1 MKLAIIPFFSR
12 VGRKLASGEAHPR
25 MNTGIE
31 RAANVIGSIG
41 ILACLVL
48 QALQS
53 FVFAPLA
60 GATGSNFLAVLGL
73 FVFVATM
80 ATLSFLSWRRLAAVG
95 SILNAAFFTWLWWRF
110 ICKSTFVKSDFLW
123 FELPALLFAVAICIR
138 AIANEPEG
146 SRSETLSN

>member
-1 MKLAIIPFFSR
+1 LRHSGLIGEPAIRIDCWQVTENPVFSR
-12 VGRKLASGEAHPR
+12 VGRKLASGEAHSR

-80 ATLSFLSWRRLAAVG
+80 ATLSFLSGGGWQRLAPSSMPRPSPGYGGA
-95 SILNAAFFTWLWWRF
+95 SSASAH
-110 ICKSTFVKSDFLW
+110 S
-123 FELPALLFAVAICIR
+123 
-138 AIANEPEG
+138 
-146 SRSETLSN
+146 